1 MDLKYSQLQIETH
14 QHKTSMKQER
24 LLSLDAFRGFTIAG
38 MILVN
43 NPGSWGHIYPQLAHA
58 SWHGWTFTDW
68 IFPFFLWIVGV
79 AMTFSFSVRKQKGDS
94 DSTLILNVLRRSAVI
109 FALGLFLAGFPF
121 GLLWDHQFS
130 FSSIR
135 IPGVLQRIAVCYLIA
150 SIIYLKMSMRGQIIA
165 IGVLFVSYWMMM
177 FYIPVPEYGA
187 GLFEK
192 GRNFAAYIDSLFLS
206 GHMWSVSKTWD
217 PEGIISTIPAIA
229 MTLIGSLTGDYL
241 RMSGHS
247 KSEKSMWMIVFGAA
261 MLLIGAF
268 LDMWMPIN
276 KSLWTVSYTIF
287 MSGWALSVFGIFYFL
302 IDAKG
307 IQRWAYPF
315 VVYGM
320 NAIFVF
326 VLSGVAGRA
335 MGLWK
340 INVQFSD
347 GSFKDVSLKT
357 ILTQNLFDP
366 FFSPLNASMM
376 HAIVWIC
383 VMYLIVWVM
392 YKRKWFVKV

>member
-1 MDLKYSQLQIETH
+1 MI
-14 QHKTSMKQER
+14 KQQR

-58 SWHGWTFTDW
+58 SWHGWTFTDF

-79 AMTFSFSVRKQKGDS
+79 SMTFSFAVRRSKGDS
-94 DSTLILNVLRRSAVI
+94 NKVLLLGVLRRSAVI
-109 FALGLFLAGFPF
+109 FGLGIVLSGFPF
-121 GLLWDHQFS
+121 GILWDHQFS
-130 FSSIR
+130 WSTIR

-150 SIIYLKMSMRGQIIA
+150 SVIYLHTSMRGQIIA
-165 IGVLFVSYWMMM
+165 IGALFVSYWIMM
-177 FYIPVPEYGA
+177 FYIPIPEFGA
-187 GLFEK
+187 GLFDK
-192 GRNFAAYIDSLFLS
+192 GKNFAAYIDTQLLS

-229 MTLIGSLTGDYL
+229 TTLFGSLLGDYL
-241 RMSGHS
+241 RETSHTKVEQS
-247 KSEKSMWMIVFGAA
+247 AWMFVFGSIF
-261 MLLIGAF
+261 LLFGVI

-276 KSLWTVSYTIF
+276 KSLWTVSYAIF
-287 MSGWALSVFGIFYFL
+287 MAGWAMCIFGIFYFL

-307 IQRWAYPF
+307 IKRWAFPF

-326 VLSGVAGRA
+326 VLSGIAARA

-340 INVQFSD
+340 WNVLLSD
-347 GSFKDVSLKT
+347 GTHRDVPIKT
-357 ILTQNLFDP
+357 LLTQNLFDP
-366 FFSPLNASMM
+366 YFSPLNASLM
-376 HAIVWIC
+376 HAVVWVT

-392 YKRKWFVKV
+392 YRNKWFVKV